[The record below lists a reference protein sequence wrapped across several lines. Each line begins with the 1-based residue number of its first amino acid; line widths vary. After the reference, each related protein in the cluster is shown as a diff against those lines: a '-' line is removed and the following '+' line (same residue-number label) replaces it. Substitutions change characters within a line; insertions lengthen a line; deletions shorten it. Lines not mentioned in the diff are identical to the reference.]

1 MAIIY
6 PWWLNE
12 RFMISGHH
20 YWEPIEKTMIAID
33 NVQALSPESL
43 FDLLKT
49 EFPAYVNEQ
58 LGSNLAVEFAHV
70 ADIVNISFPEIIDG
84 NAYTITVGDK
94 NLEITDH
101 TTDGTYNTELLE
113 QHLMEFLT
121 LRAG

>member
-1 MAIIY
+1 
-6 PWWLNE
+6 
-12 RFMISGHH
+12 MI
-20 YWEPIEKTMIAID
+20 TID
-33 NVQALSPESL
+33 NVQPLNPESL

-84 NAYTITVGDK
+84 NAYTITAGDN

-121 LRAG
+121 LKAG